1 MTNVYADTQYSIK
14 KPKCQGKNL
23 MGCNLGGKK
32 DEMSYMT
39 QGSWKC
45 LLFSFWF
52 LFIHLNGT
60 HLGEVIS
67 TINVAKKNPQKL
79 CYPSIE
85 GIFLSFSLSKNE

>member
-14 KPKCQGKNL
+14 KPKCQGENL
-23 MGCNLGGKK
+23 MGCNLGGRK
-32 DEMSYMT
+32 DEMSYVT

-45 LLFSFWF
+45 LIFSFWF

-60 HLGEVIS
+60 HLG
-67 TINVAKKNPQKL
+67 KKKEKSFLLLMLLKKL

-85 GIFLSFSLSKNE
+85 GIFFLFL